1 MNASA
6 FHQVNEERFVIDTQE
21 LVRDYQIGERMI
33 HALCGVDL
41 QVRPERLVALKGRSG
56 SGKTT
61 LLNCIGGLDR
71 PTSGSVRVLGRDL
84 CELGE
89 DELALWRRHQ
99 LGLVF
104 QSFGLLPT
112 LSAYENVDLML
123 RLVEVPSKERR
134 ERTLQ
139 CIELVGLTK
148 WMHHRPHEMSGGQQ
162 QRVGIARA
170 LANRPRL
177 LLADEP
183 TGELD
188 SNTSRDILKLFR
200 EIVETEHIT
209 LLMSSHDPLVD
220 KYADEV
226 ILLKDGFIL
235 PSNRSQESII

>member
-1 MNASA
+1 MSA
-6 FHQVNEERFVIDTQE
+6 EVSSQVNDGEFIIWAQGLQRE
-21 LVRDYQIGERMI
+21 YQIGDRTVQ
-33 HALCGVDL
+33 ALRGVDL
-41 QVRPERLVALKGRSG
+41 NILPERFVALKGRSG

-84 CELGE
+84 SELGE
-89 DELALWRRHQ
+89 DQLAMWRRHE
-99 LGLVF
+99 LGFVF

-123 RLVEVPSKERR
+123 RLIDVPSKERR
-134 ERTLQ
+134 ERTLK
-139 CIELVGLTK
+139 CIDLVGLTK
-148 WMHHRPHEMSGGQQ
+148 WMHHRPPEMSGGQQ

-170 LANRPRL
+170 LANHPRL

-188 SNTSRDILKLFR
+188 SNTSREILKLFR
-200 EIVETEHIT
+200 QIVETEHIT

-220 KYADEV
+220 QYVDEIV
-226 ILLKDGFIL
+226 LLKDGQIANPNGL
-235 PSNRSQESII
+235 